1 MSFDPSIVT
10 REVQRLLAVF
20 LAHLPR
26 LVAAMLIVV
35 GSLFVARVL
44 RWGVMR
50 SLRAHVLREHLRL
63 GRVED
68 GMAHH
73 AGLQT
78 AVARLV
84 YAVAIA
90 VTLLVAATVAF
101 PSFTVGSLIQLLGV
115 GGVVFGFAFKDILQ
129 NFLAGILLLLTNP
142 FRIGDQIIVD
152 SYEGTVEQIQSR
164 ATWIRTYDHRRV
176 VVPNADLFT
185 KSVTVNT
192 AFAQRRMIYDL
203 TLGNDPDIA
212 KANQVIADVLTKGGI
227 AGVAEDPVA
236 DVLVLRIT
244 GSTVTFR
251 LLWWSASERGEY
263 LVVQDRVLRRVRD
276 AVRGAGL
283 VLA

>member
-10 REVQRLLAVF
+10 REIQRLLTVF

-26 LVAAMLIVV
+26 LVAAMLIVIA
-35 GSLFVARVL
+35 SLFVARAL

-50 SLRAHVLREHLRL
+50 SLRAHVLREHLRF
-63 GRVED
+63 GRVEE

-73 AGLQT
+73 VGLQT
-78 AVARLV
+78 AVGRLA
-84 YAVAIA
+84 YAVAVAITA
-90 VTLLVAATVAF
+90 LVAATVAF

-203 TLGNDPDIA
+203 TLGNDPDID

-236 DVLVLRIT
+236 DVLVLRIS
-244 GSTVTFR
+244 GSTVTLR

-263 LVVQDRVLRRVRD
+263 LVVQDRVLRRVRE
-276 AVRGAGL
+276 AVRSAGL
-283 VLA
+283 TLA